1 MPTTPNP
8 KCKTHFHNDIHAV
21 GKKLPINPL
30 TCTIVERSNSRD
42 ENNPKHHHGVPQ
54 RVNNNYFL
62 THSSSQF
69 KLKPAACQN
78 TETTSTNSNQTS
90 KCHLQGLSLI
100 SIANFNRFASKS
112 KLPSSN
118 KGHTILAC
126 RPFALHYHRCY
137 SSFPRSI
144 EHQNQT

>member
-1 MPTTPNP
+1 MWKQDKNRTYPIMFPIRHQCLPHQIPNA
-8 KCKTHFHNDIHAV
+8 IHIFIMTYMQ
-21 GKKLPINPL
+21 GGKLPRNPL
-30 TCTIVERSNSRD
+30 TCTIVEKSNSRD

-54 RVNNNYFL
+54 SVNNYFL
-62 THSSSQF
+62 THSSCQF

-118 KGHTILAC
+118 KGHAILGM
-126 RPFALHYHRCY
+126 
-137 SSFPRSI
+137 
-144 EHQNQT
+144 